1 MTQRDQGESVCQNDT
16 SLLSLL
22 LITPASLKIKEGPS
36 QSLISSRSTTKRYF
50 VQLCSFCTK
59 NQQPESGRWKNGGLA
74 IHAKAEKGSS
84 CDPKIYNHCT
94 LVHLPTVTA
103 AEPTLSALLS
113 CQHRALNPTNK
124 IFPHLPPAHISTYY
138 KSCCELKCLCCESL
152 RFAADPIYLSIY
164 SRKQR
169 ISTSILAHYMPA
181 LCNSL

>member
-22 LITPASLKIKEGPS
+22 LITPASLKIKEGPG

-74 IHAKAEKGSS
+74 KHAKAEKGSS

-124 IFPHLPPAHISTYY
+124 IFPHLPPAHISTFTSRAVSSNACAV
-138 KSCCELKCLCCESL
+138 KVSGLLL
-152 RFAADPIYLSIY
+152 TQSISQY
-164 SRKQR
+164 IPENR
-169 ISTSILAHYMPA
+169 ISTLILAHYMPA